1 MTAGISFLGE
11 LSLYGL
17 EKLIVVQD
25 SLDSPDINLYC
36 APATHDWRCD

>member
-17 EKLIVVQD
+17 EKCIVVQD
-25 SLDSPDINLYC
+25 SGQSRY
-36 APATHDWRCD
+36 